1 MIKIKRG
8 MEIPIQG
15 APQQAIE
22 DAPAARAV
30 ALVGFDYV
38 GMKPTMAVQE
48 GDRVKRGQLLFSDKK
63 SEGIRYTAPASGVV
77 SAINRGAR
85 RVLQSVVVD
94 IEGDEEEN
102 FSAFSADEAA
112 GLDAAVIREQLI
124 QSGQWTSLRTRPFSK
139 VPEVDAEAAA
149 IFVTATDTHPLAA
162 DPAVI
167 IAEQVEAFVLGQ
179 DLLQN

>member
-48 GDRVKRGQLLFSDKK
+48 GDRVKRGQLLFSDKNPK
-63 SEGIRYTAPASGVV
+63 VFAT
-77 SAINRGAR
+77 
-85 RVLQSVVVD
+85 
-94 IEGDEEEN
+94 
-102 FSAFSADEAA
+102 
-112 GLDAAVIREQLI
+112 
-124 QSGQWTSLRTRPFSK
+124 LRP
-139 VPEVDAEAAA
+139 
-149 IFVTATDTHPLAA
+149 PLASY
-162 DPAVI
+162 PPS
-167 IAEQVEAFVLGQ
+167 IAARVEFCSQ
-179 DLLQN
+179 LLLI